1 MNQGVGSFFKNQQDQ
16 ADQALVPPLAEIGSK
31 ETMP

>member
-16 ADQALVPPLAEIGSK
+16 AAQALVPPLAGIGSK
-31 ETMP
+31 ETAP